1 MGLDTYAS
9 RSPDDIA
16 LTEEDKRAFFNA
28 GVELCGGIFS
38 GGDAS
43 FRGKIYIDVILE
55 VTGEHLMAEWIPPE
69 TVREMAAKL
78 NAVTPEELAD
88 INDYARTRYTGSPTN
103 ADEMMSLQCFFTIC
117 ANRGLG
123 LIGWF

>member
-9 RSPDDIA
+9 RSPDDVM
-16 LTEEDKRAFFNA
+16 LTEEDERAFFNA
-28 GVELCGGIFS
+28 GIELCGGLFS
-38 GGDAS
+38 GNDGS
-43 FRGKIYIDVILE
+43 FRGKVYWDVVFE
-55 VTGEHLMAEWIPPE
+55 VTEVSLTTEWLPPE

-78 NAVTPEELAD
+78 NAMTPEELAET
-88 INDYARTRYTGSPTN
+88 NDYARTRYTGSPTN

>member
-9 RSPDDIA
+9 RSPDDVV
-16 LTEEDKRAFFNA
+16 LTEDDERAFLNA
-28 GVELCGGIFS
+28 GIELCGGIFS

-43 FRGKIYIDVILE
+43 FRGKVYIDVVLE
-55 VTGEHLMAEWIPPE
+55 VTDVFLNTEWLPPE

-78 NAVTPEELAD
+78 NAVSPEELAE
-88 INDYARTRYTGSPTN
+88 INDIARTRPKDTPTN

>member
-9 RSPDDIA
+9 RSSDDVM
-16 LTEEDKRAFFNA
+16 LTEEDERAFFNA
-28 GVELCGGIFS
+28 GIELCGGLFS
-38 GGDAS
+38 GNDGS
-43 FRGKIYIDVILE
+43 FRGKVYWDVVFE
-55 VTGEHLMAEWIPPE
+55 VTEVSLTTEWLPPE

-78 NAVTPEELAD
+78 NAVSPEELAE

>member
-9 RSPDDIA
+9 HSPDDIV
-16 LTEEDKRAFFNA
+16 LTEEDERAFFNA
-28 GVELCGGIFS
+28 GIELCGGMFS
-38 GGDAS
+38 GNDGS
-43 FRGKIYIDVILE
+43 FRGKVYMDVILE
-55 VTGEHLMAEWIPPE
+55 VTEVYLATEWLPPE

-78 NAVTPEELAD
+78 NALTPEELAET
-88 INDYARTRYTGSPTN
+88 NDYARTRSTGSPTS